1 MITRAHAYKLRRLI
15 EKAAK
20 SLSDADAY
28 GGAELFPRWSSEAV
42 YATGDRVCY
51 ESTLYKC
58 LQDHTAQPTWTPAD
72 SPSLWVR
79 VDDPSIEWPEWVQP
93 TGSTDAYSLG
103 AKVSHNGKHW
113 ISTVD
118 NNVWEPG
125 AIGTETLWSEA

>member
-1 MITRAHAYKLRRLI
+1 MIELYKARTLRILI

-28 GGAELFPRWSSEAV
+28 GGAELFPRWSETAV
-42 YATGDRVCY
+42 YSTGDRVCY

-58 LQDHTAQPTWTPAD
+58 LQDHTAQATWTPAD

-79 VDDPSIEWPEWVQP
+79 VDDPSVEFPEWIQP
-93 TGSTDAYSLG
+93 TGSTDAYPMG
-103 AKVSHNGKHW
+103 AKVSYAGKHW

-118 NNVWEPG
+118 SNVWTPG
-125 AIGTETLWSEA
+125 TFGWDEV

>member
-1 MITRAHAYKLRRLI
+1 MITKARARALRRLI

-28 GGAELFPRWSSEAV
+28 GGAELFPRWSQTAV
-42 YATGDRVCY
+42 YSTGDRVCY

-93 TGSTDAYSLG
+93 VGAADAYPKG
-103 AKVSHNGKHW
+103 AKVSYNEAHW
-113 ISTVD
+113 ISNVD
-118 NNVWEPG
+118 NNVWAPG
-125 AIGTETLWSEA
+125 VYGWTEA